1 MSAPKVL
8 IENQNALG
16 RNVEQV
22 SLDTN
27 RVNTQSE
34 TLSRIANV
42 IAISSRGI
50 WVDCSQWLVYSAA
63 LTALVRL
70 GLSLQLPLWMPLLG
84 VALPLYILI
93 VLLVDVRDRRKTL
106 RLHAV
111 LRFLLLFIGATI
123 AVITVNSV

>member
-16 RNVEQV
+16 KNVEQV

-27 RVNTQSE
+27 RVNTHSE
-34 TLSRIANV
+34 TISRFANF

-70 GLSLQLPLWMPLLG
+70 GLSQGLPLWVPLLG
-84 VALPLYILI
+84 MVLPLYILI
-93 VLLVDVRDRRKTL
+93 VLLLDVCQRRKSL
-106 RLHAV
+106 QAHA
-111 LRFLLLFIGATI
+111 LIRFLLLFIGAAI
-123 AVITVNSV
+123 SVI

>member
-16 RNVEQV
+16 KNVEQV

-27 RVNTQSE
+27 RVNTHSE
-34 TLSRIANV
+34 TISRFANF

-63 LTALVRL
+63 LSALVRL
-70 GLSLQLPLWMPLLG
+70 GLSLGLPLWVPLLG
-84 VALPLYILI
+84 VALPLYILV
-93 VLLVDVRDRRKTL
+93 VLLIDVCQRRKSL
-106 RLHAV
+106 RVHAA
-111 LRFLLLFIGATI
+111 LRFLLLFLGAAI
-123 AVITVNSV
+123 AVL

>member
-34 TLSRIANV
+34 TLSRFANV

-93 VLLVDVRDRRKTL
+93 VLLVDVCDRRKTL

-123 AVITVNSV
+123 AVIPH

>member
-93 VLLVDVRDRRKTL
+93 VLLVDVCDRRKTL

-123 AVITVNSV
+123 AVI

>member
-34 TLSRIANV
+34 TLSRIANI

-70 GLSLQLPLWMPLLG
+70 GLSLGLPLWMPLLG
-84 VALPLYILI
+84 VALPLYILL
-93 VLLVDVRDRRKTL
+93 VLLVDVCDRRKTL

-123 AVITVNSV
+123 AVI